1 MQTLH
6 DLEDAAFEM
15 LGSTKPITPQ
25 QPENPLSAFVIPE
38 PVAEFD
44 TTQTVDQFNKLLEE
58 STAAGGTTINY
69 ALSGTVQKF
78 LDDIEVFILGF
89 LKGAS
94 KIADTGTNQICLYS
108 MQNGVIQGFDLLKY
122 KSFWYPD

>member
-1 MQTLH
+1 L
-6 DLEDAAFEM
+6 
-15 LGSTKPITPQ
+15 
-25 QPENPLSAFVIPE
+25 
-38 PVAEFD
+38 AEA
-44 TTQTVDQFNKLLEE
+44 QAN
-58 STAAGGTTINY
+58 GGTTINY
-69 ALSGTVQKF
+69 ALSGAVQKF

-108 MQNGVIQGFDLLKY
+108 MQNSVIQGFDLLKY